1 MADEFTLQYSLSYA
15 KGNATAS
22 VKPGSLK
29 LPQAT
34 QGYFQTIQT
43 INTTAEENVTFAN
56 LTIPSLLAIQ
66 SMEATTTGNFVVY
79 GPNSTAYGGMV
90 PFGRLGP
97 KDIHHLRLTST
108 GPTLRMQANTAAV
121 NVAITAFE
129 L

>member
-15 KGNATAS
+15 KGQAV
-22 VKPGSLK
+22 VKVTPGSLK
-29 LPQAT
+29 FPQAT
-34 QGYFQTIQT
+34 QGYLQTLQT
-43 INTTAEENVTFAN
+43 INTTAAESVAFTN
-56 LTIPSLLAIQ
+56 LTTPSMLVLQ

-90 PFGRLGP
+90 PLGRIGP

-108 GPTLRMQANTAAV
+108 GPTLMMQANTAAV
-121 NVAITAFE
+121 KVAIYAFE

>member
-15 KGNATAS
+15 KGQAIAKVT
-22 VKPGSLK
+22 PGSLK
-29 LPQAT
+29 FPQAT
-34 QGYFQTIQT
+34 QGFFQSIVT
-43 INTTAEENVTFAN
+43 INTSAEENIAFTN
-56 LTIPSLLAIQ
+56 LTTPSMLVLQ

-79 GPNSTAYGGMV
+79 GPNSTAYGGLV
-90 PFGRLGP
+90 PIGRLGP

-121 NVAITAFE
+121 NVAVTAFE